1 MIKRLPRVIFLG
13 LVIGGLF
20 YAVIA
25 APKGNT
31 QPKVEKTSTISAGQA
46 TSSAKV
52 AEPKQTPV
60 EPKPQP
66 KPVPKPTTQTDG
78 LPCDKGTA
86 QSYVQTKSGEIGL
99 QWQYAYAVVRQESGW
114 DCTPGT
120 DGAGSKGLWQINLPA
135 HPNISY
141 ACATDLVCSTNW
153 AAPHLKYMIDT
164 YGLRNGLAAY
174 NAGAAGMKTGKGF
187 KYADEVI
194 HRINTNDF

>member
-1 MIKRLPRVIFLG
+1 MIKRLPRILLLG
-13 LVIGGLF
+13 IVIGGLF

-25 APKGNT
+25 APKGNN
-31 QPKVEKTSTISAGQA
+31 QPEPKVDTIIKSKGEA
-46 TSSAKV
+46 TSSAK
-52 AEPKQTPV
+52 AEPPA

-66 KPVPKPTTQTDG
+66 TPTPKPVPQPAT
-78 LPCDKGTA
+78 LPCDKATA
-86 QSYVQTKSGEIGL
+86 QSYIQTKAGEIGL
-99 QWQYAYAVVRQESGW
+99 QWQHGYAVVRQESSW
-114 DCTPGT
+114 NCNPGT
-120 DGAGSKGLWQINLPA
+120 DGAGSVGLWQINLPA

-174 NAGAAGMKTGKGF
+174 NAGAAGMRAGKGF